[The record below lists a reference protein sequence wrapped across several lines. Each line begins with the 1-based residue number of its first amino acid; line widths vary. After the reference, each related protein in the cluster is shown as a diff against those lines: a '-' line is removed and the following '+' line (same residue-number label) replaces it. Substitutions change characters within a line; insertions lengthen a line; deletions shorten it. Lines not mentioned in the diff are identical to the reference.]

1 MAAGGTV
8 RLMERTIDNPIC
20 YRFDLPAFLRVMGCK
35 SITSMSLGFLWGPLG
50 EQVQVT
56 RRAFS
61 STAFAYGHS
70 RRARSSG

>member
-8 RLMERTIDNPIC
+8 RLMGRTIDSPIC
-20 YRFDLPAFLRVMGCK
+20 YRFDLTAFLCVIGCK
-35 SITSMSLGFLWGPLG
+35 SIDRFALGFLWRPLG